1 MTKQKIKKFLENEIK
16 FNEAQAKKFEEIGDK
31 EKAAYWSGKANA
43 EKEILRCCF

>member
-1 MTKQKIKKFLENEIK
+1 MTKQRMKKWLENQIR

-31 EKAAYWSGKANA
+31 ERAAYWRGAANA